1 MHRVH
6 LPFLMQNI
14 KDLNKYI
21 IGILKKMAK
30 NPNIRETEAWK
41 ESKMQMI
48 SILTRKIRKVKVDH
62 HFMNVD
68 VKDFHMEKHSW
79 VNCFSTLSFH
89 QNISPFKYNKLCYL
103 LPE

>member
-1 MHRVH
+1 
-6 LPFLMQNI
+6 MQDI

-48 SILTRKIRKVKVDH
+48 SILTRKIQKIKVDH
-62 HFMNVD
+62 HCMNVD
-68 VKDFHMEKHSW
+68 INDYFLGIHSW
-79 VNCFSTLSFH
+79 VN
-89 QNISPFKYNKLCYL
+89 
-103 LPE
+103 